1 MSRISSSGN
10 NCQRVNKQYSEMPN
24 TLDLPDGKI
33 KSNLI
38 VSSKQSFLQFYLIT
52 LHAKTLAVNIALY
65 ATICL

>member
-1 MSRISSSGN
+1 
-10 NCQRVNKQYSEMPN
+10 MPN
-24 TLDLPDGKI
+24 ILNLPDGKI